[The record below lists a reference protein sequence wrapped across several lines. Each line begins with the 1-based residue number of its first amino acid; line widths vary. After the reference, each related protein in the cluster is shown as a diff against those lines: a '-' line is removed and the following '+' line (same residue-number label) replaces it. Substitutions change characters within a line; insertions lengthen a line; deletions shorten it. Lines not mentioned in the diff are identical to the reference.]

1 MGGKMK
7 TSLTKKIT
15 LIATLTVFISG
26 VIIGIANYY
35 FSYKETLKS
44 AGIELTRCANIVTGM
59 LSVDALA
66 KLIAGEETFL
76 PTIEEELEW
85 TISHKHIFSASYIL
99 AIDGTVVAADSHL
112 KDQGYQP
119 GDTFIIEAAI
129 MEQLKNGEVAATAV
143 YTQDDHKKITGYA
156 PIFKDHNPQ
165 KELIAINAI
174 DFDGKIVSERTWE
187 ANKMTILLSMIL
199 PFFAALITSIFTRKL
214 LRPIK
219 GINEQVA
226 ELAKGNLAID
236 PLPVN
241 TADELGVLSSQF
253 NLMVEGL
260 QTLIRQVEQTT
271 TQINENSQEVYVSA
285 ESAQLD
291 TQSSSL
297 STAESLEQV
306 TENILQQTNLTQQAN
321 TDLKLI
327 AESIQKISQHIED
340 VSTSSY
346 QATQLSS
353 EGQDVVHQTLQKMQ
367 QIEKATT
374 AANQIT
380 YRLNQKLQE
389 IDQII
394 TLINNIS
401 NQTNL
406 LALNAT
412 IEAAREGE
420 HGKGFLVVSDEIRK
434 LAEETKAATLEIG
447 NLIAKIQEES
457 TSSIEK
463 SEQGKQAVV
472 QGLLYIQ
479 QTNESFDGLSKNA
492 TNTAQEAAALI
503 IETTNIKDSMQ
514 QLVAV
519 IESVTELSHQVSES
533 TDIILESSEH
543 QTEVMQEFVDVAK
556 SLSDIATQLKI
567 SIEQFQL

>member
-1 MGGKMK
+1 
-7 TSLTKKIT
+7 
-15 LIATLTVFISG
+15 
-26 VIIGIANYY
+26 
-35 FSYKETLKS
+35 
-44 AGIELTRCANIVTGM
+44 
-59 LSVDALA
+59 
-66 KLIAGEETFL
+66 
-76 PTIEEELEW
+76 
-85 TISHKHIFSASYIL
+85 
-99 AIDGTVVAADSHL
+99 
-112 KDQGYQP
+112 
-119 GDTFIIEAAI
+119 
-129 MEQLKNGEVAATAV
+129 
-143 YTQDDHKKITGYA
+143 
-156 PIFKDHNPQ
+156 
-165 KELIAINAI
+165 
-174 DFDGKIVSERTWE
+174 
-187 ANKMTILLSMIL
+187 MTILLSMIL

-271 TQINENSQEVYVSA
+271 TQINENSQEVYASA

-346 QATQLSS
+346 HATQLSS

-412 IEAAREGE
+412 IEAARAGE
-420 HGKGFLVVSDEIRK
+420 HGKGVLVVSDEIRK